1 MRIAWRKVLRDFVG
15 EGTRTFLVVLAIAA
29 GVAGFSAVLSSRAI
43 LTRALNEGYLATNPA
58 SATIWTD
65 RVDDA
70 LVRAVLSGREVS
82 DAEPRRRVA
91 GRIQV
96 GPAEWRNVVFFVVRD
111 YGDVRVSRLVRE
123 KGAWPPGPG
132 EMLVERDAFGVARA
146 EIGDT
151 VTVRTE
157 HGEETRLRITGQVHD
172 VTQAQARME
181 NLVYAYITLATLE
194 RLGEEPYL
202 DQLNILV
209 AENRFDEKHVRT
221 VAADFAKLVE
231 AAGHP
236 VRRLDVPAPGKHPHA
251 DINGLLL
258 LSMSAFGLFILVL
271 AGILVVNLMTAIM
284 ASQVRQIGVMK
295 TVGGTRGKIAAL
307 YLGHALLLGV
317 GAVVIAV
324 PAGILGARA
333 LSRAMSLFLN
343 FDIPSFAVPA
353 WVYLLVVA
361 VGVAT
366 PLLAALYPV
375 WKGTGVTVRES
386 LADYGVSRAV
396 FGTAAFDRFLAG
408 LGGGARPLLFAVRN
422 AFRRR
427 ARLVLTVVTLATGG
441 IFFLSALNVRA
452 SLVATLDRLFAT
464 RKYDLSVALGIMQ
477 STEKVERAARAT
489 SGVLRVEGWIATEGV
504 LLEPSRDGR
513 APTTTA
519 PPPPP
524 SAPHDAKSG
533 GLHGG
538 PGSAGASPD
547 RFPVFAIPAP
557 STMVAPEIVAG
568 RALAAGDVD
577 AIVAN
582 SALVSKW
589 PAMRW
594 RLGET
599 VEFQMGPAT
608 TKWRVVGIVREPFSP
623 PVAYVPLRFFEEHGH
638 VGVANTVRLALAR
651 TDRTSIDRL
660 RIDLEK
666 NLRKEGIQPLSSGTN
681 AESRFAFDQHMLMIY
696 VFLVIVSTLIG
707 GVGGLGLA
715 TTTSLNVLERRREL
729 GILRAIG
736 ATPAA
741 VGSIVVGEAV
751 VVGLL
756 AWAAAVVVAW
766 PVGRAVGNLLVMVL
780 FKNRLESTYLAGGV
794 AVWLTVSLVIAV
806 AASAVP
812 AWHASRR
819 PIREALGYE

>member
-1 MRIAWRKVLRDFVG
+1 MRTAWRKVLRDFVG

-111 YGDVRVSRLVRE
+111 YGDIRVSRLVRE

-146 EIGDT
+146 KIGDT

-157 HGEETRLRITGQVHD
+157 HGEETPLRITGQVHD
-172 VTQAQARME
+172 VGQAQARME

-427 ARLVLTVVTLATGG
+427 GRLVLTVVTLATGG
-441 IFFLSALNVRA
+441 VFFLSALNVRA

-594 RLGET
+594 RVGET

-651 TDRTSIDRL
+651 TDRASIDRL

-756 AWAAAVVVAW
+756 AWAAAVVLAW
-766 PVGRAVGNLLVMVL
+766 PVGRAVGNQLVMVL
-780 FKNRLESTYLAGGV
+780 FKNRLESTYLA
-794 AVWLTVSLVIAV
+794 
-806 AASAVP
+806 
-812 AWHASRR
+812 
-819 PIREALGYE
+819 